1 VDKNLYV
8 VVAARIGTMTLLG
21 TSGADRSRAAAL
33 VVTLFAAIAA
43 WNATLNT
50 LLARSGLAGTLQV
63 TYEPT
68 LPLTAL
74 GAVGGLAAASV
85 AVVATLAALARTFA
99 PDTDALGAS
108 ETVGRTALIYARAV
122 AVAVGGVVAA
132 AVGLGLLVVP
142 GLVVLVHLPLVFVAV
157 AAEGEPVGRAVER
170 TWTRASGSRAR
181 VAAVGLAVVAVP
193 LALAVI
199 ATLTA
204 LLPPLV
210 ELALGVLVTA
220 VACAAGVAA
229 FVALAAS
236 MDGGD
241 GGTARTDRVA
251 PTTSRQL

>member
-1 VDKNLYV
+1 
-8 VVAARIGTMTLLG
+8 MTLLG
-21 TSGADRSRAAAL
+21 TSGAARSRAAAL
-33 VVTLFAAIAA
+33 VVTLFVAIAA

-50 LLARSGLAGTLQV
+50 LLARSGLASAMQV
-63 TYEPT
+63 AYEPT

-74 GAVGGLAAASV
+74 GAVGGLATATV

-99 PDTDALGAS
+99 PDVDALGAS
-108 ETVGRTALIYARAV
+108 ETIGETALAYARAV
-122 AVAVGGVVAA
+122 VVAVAGAVAA
-132 AVGLGLLVVP
+132 VVGLGLLVVP

-157 AAEGEPVGRAVER
+157 AADGQPIGRAVER
-170 TWTRASGSRAR
+170 TWTRARGSRGR

-193 LALAVI
+193 LSLAVI

-229 FVALAAS
+229 FVALAES
-236 MDGGD
+236 LDGSND
-241 GGTARTDRVA
+241 GAGRTDRVA